1 MVHTFRI
8 YRNRWNRTARASA
21 HTRTPAMVKTS
32 WKPNEPFDYLWRH
45 YDSSTLGPWT
55 ANDYV
60 TAIARLPAAGAG
72 VRAGLIY
79 MQVNLWS
86 PWTELLAQVAH
97 ANRAGVT
104 VYFVGPRL
112 PFDLSAMCPGCGWL
126 PLDEEGIHRQLAP
139 LGVRLTAGRRVGPR
153 KLCDLKPLWPA
164 MLPELSA
171 RHEWIGYADS
181 DIIFGDLAAEVA
193 RLQPADELLT
203 PAAFYPQP
211 LSNGNFLLMRSVPKM
226 LRAYERSAD
235 LAKMLAAFRYQGFD
249 EWGLARRGSMMSVFQ
264 QMLFAGEL
272 VARPTSRLLI
282 QDAIIVSGATF
293 PMIDSFGAN
302 VTIEWAAG
310 RLVAQ
315 RDGVCVCPDDAI
327 PQFGLTVCDECLAK
341 RGSVRT
347 DVMLHRR
354 LEILGF
360 HFQEWKKRWR
370 KREYLKVR
378 QVALGLGGSSRS
390 VPVSQRNRTL
400 AALPLAALPSCSTER
415 IAAVGFHVVARG
427 FRCGSVLLRRPPSP
441 SPLSTHTS
449 KRSARFP
456 PDWPEGADCASR
468 LSPQLWGCRE
478 PQSGR
483 RGRRGGAG
491 GQLQEELSRDAAAD
505 AIVDA

>member
-1 MVHTFRI
+1 
-8 YRNRWNRTARASA
+8 
-21 HTRTPAMVKTS
+21 
-32 WKPNEPFDYLWRH
+32 
-45 YDSSTLGPWT
+45 
-55 ANDYV
+55 
-60 TAIARLPAAGAG
+60 
-72 VRAGLIY
+72 
-79 MQVNLWS
+79 
-86 PWTELLAQVAH
+86 
-97 ANRAGVT
+97 
-104 VYFVGPRL
+104 
-112 PFDLSAMCPGCGWL
+112 
-126 PLDEEGIHRQLAP
+126 
-139 LGVRLTAGRRVGPR
+139 
-153 KLCDLKPLWPA
+153 
-164 MLPELSA
+164 
-171 RHEWIGYADS
+171 
-181 DIIFGDLAAEVA
+181 
-193 RLQPADELLT
+193 
-203 PAAFYPQP
+203 
-211 LSNGNFLLMRSVPKM
+211 
-226 LRAYERSAD
+226 
-235 LAKMLAAFRYQGFD
+235 
-249 EWGLARRGSMMSVFQ
+249 MMSVFQ

-302 VTIEWAAG
+302 VTIEWTAG

-370 KREYLKVR
+370 KREYLKLR
-378 QVALGLGGSSRS
+378 QVALGLGSSSRG

-400 AALPLAALPSCSTER
+400 VALPLAALPSCSAER
-415 IAAVGFHVVARG
+415 IAAMGFHVVARG
-427 FRCGSVLLRRPPSP
+427 FRCGPVQLRRPPPP

-491 GQLQEELSRDAAAD
+491 GQLLEEMSRDAAAD
-505 AIVDA
+505 ATVDA

>member
-1 MVHTFRI
+1 MV
-8 YRNRWNRTARASA
+8 RA
-21 HTRTPAMVKTS
+21 S
-32 WKPNEPFDYLWRH
+32 WKPEEPFDYLWRH
-45 YDSSTLGPWT
+45 YNTSTLGPWT
-55 ANDYV
+55 ANDFA

-370 KREYLKVR
+370 KREYLKLR
-378 QVALGLGGSSRS
+378 QVALGLGSSSRG
-390 VPVSQRNRTL
+390 
-400 AALPLAALPSCSTER
+400 
-415 IAAVGFHVVARG
+415 AV
-427 FRCGSVLLRRPPSP
+427 
-441 SPLSTHTS
+441 T
-449 KRSARFP
+449 
-456 PDWPEGADCASR
+456 DE
-468 LSPQLWGCRE
+468 
-478 PQSGR
+478 
-483 RGRRGGAG
+483 
-491 GQLQEELSRDAAAD
+491 
-505 AIVDA
+505 I

>member
-1 MVHTFRI
+1 
-8 YRNRWNRTARASA
+8 
-21 HTRTPAMVKTS
+21 
-32 WKPNEPFDYLWRH
+32 
-45 YDSSTLGPWT
+45 
-55 ANDYV
+55 
-60 TAIARLPAAGAG
+60 
-72 VRAGLIY
+72 
-79 MQVNLWS
+79 
-86 PWTELLAQVAH
+86 
-97 ANRAGVT
+97 
-104 VYFVGPRL
+104 
-112 PFDLSAMCPGCGWL
+112 
-126 PLDEEGIHRQLAP
+126 
-139 LGVRLTAGRRVGPR
+139 
-153 KLCDLKPLWPA
+153 

-302 VTIEWAAG
+302 VTIEWTAG

-370 KREYLKVR
+370 KREYLKLR
-378 QVALGLGGSSRS
+378 QVALGLGSSSRG

-400 AALPLAALPSCSTER
+400 VALPLAALPSCSAER
-415 IAAVGFHVVARG
+415 IAAMGFHVVARG
-427 FRCGSVLLRRPPSP
+427 FRCGPVQVRRPPPP
-441 SPLSTHTS
+441 SP
-449 KRSARFP
+449 ARP
-456 PDWPEGADCASR
+456 RPSSPAPGSRAAGRTRRASVASR
-468 LSPQLWGCRE
+468 ATPRAA
-478 PQSGR
+478 GR
-483 RGRRGGAG
+483 
-491 GQLQEELSRDAAAD
+491 
-505 AIVDA
+505 